1 MRQTLEQAGTA
12 PAPIDHAVRIC
23 AVGGEHVHPHAGAL
37 RLDLGARAAS
47 HRRADALAKPTP
59 PALGTP
65 CHRPRHPE
73 QACLRAQTSAKGQQT
88 IRAESAIS
96 NCAGQRSDHAQ
107 QLRLVRGQRAR
118 SADGSVQR
126 TVEPPSTVTGRCPL
140 SCGDGRRA
148 APKSPEIG
156 QSPAD
161 LSGAGDFV
169 RARVWCAE
177 PGIMWPGGAAVWQPG
192 GRGDRRAGWG
202 QHAGSAASSR
212 SAFPGTAG
220 SAGCDGGGEAGAW
233 PCCFGPDLPQA
244 LVIPVRRRA
253 TPGTRR

>member
-177 PGIMWPGGAAVWQPG
+177 PGIMWPGGLLSGSRAAAVTG
-192 GRGDRRAGWG
+192 GQDGV
-202 QHAGSAASSR
+202 SSR
-212 SAFPGTAG
+212 ECGFESFSFPGTAG
-220 SAGCDGGGEAGAW
+220 PAGCDGGGEAGAW
-233 PCCFGPDLPQA
+233 PCCFGPDLPRA